1 MTEESKTALRA
12 TKTAN
17 IILSLCELYN
27 LSIQTAT
34 DIYYKSTTAELI
46 EDGVSDLQCR
56 SEKYLASLIWEEFQN
71 RPSA

>member
-71 RPSA
+71 RP